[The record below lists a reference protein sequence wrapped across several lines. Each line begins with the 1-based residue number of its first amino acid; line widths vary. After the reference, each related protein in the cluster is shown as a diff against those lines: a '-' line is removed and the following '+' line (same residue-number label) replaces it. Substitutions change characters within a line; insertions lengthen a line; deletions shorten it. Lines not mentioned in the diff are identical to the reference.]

1 MTIYA
6 NFFTKPAYFF
16 GHPLLFLVLQLF
28 EAGGVSKRIQP
39 NVVKTFTRS
48 GHTGIMI
55 PFGTTFLISPG
66 SKIGEL
72 LVKELC
78 FINIACMSNC

>member
-1 MTIYA
+1 MQIFLP
-6 NFFTKPAYFF
+6 NLLIFF

-55 PFGTTFLISPG
+55 TFGTTFLMSPG